1 MYVYIVRRNK
11 WDWEPCSGLGLGM
24 WMSVFVY
31 SYCQYFI
38 LRLNIVEKVD
48 WWTNLPKQLMSVVP
62 LTSLPSFCLKASSSN
77 SASKKASAP
86 GSLVL
91 HKTHTN
97 THKRKQRRKKN
108 RI

>member
-1 MYVYIVRRNK
+1 M
-11 WDWEPCSGLGLGM
+11 GLGTMFGFRVGHVDECVC
-24 WMSVFVY
+24 VFLL
-31 SYCQYFI
+31 SI
-38 LRLNIVEKVD
+38 NMEKVE